1 MKRIDKASLGGN
13 SLTCVGLGELLK
25 DETALF
31 LEGMEDIEIVD
42 PAKTQFVQN
51 ASSNYRKIFL
61 YLESLLKQTQLI
73 DSVIYI
79 GEESAMDWL
88 LFQLTPTRRDLN
100 QQRQRI
106 LIAYI
111 VGFGK
116 TMWKIN

>member
-1 MKRIDKASLGGN
+1 MKRIDKAILGGN
-13 SLTCVGLGELLK
+13 SLTCVGLGELLT

-42 PAKTQFVQN
+42 PAKTQFAQN

-88 LFQLTPTRRDLN
+88 LFQLTPTRRALK
-100 QQRQRI
+100 QRQRI